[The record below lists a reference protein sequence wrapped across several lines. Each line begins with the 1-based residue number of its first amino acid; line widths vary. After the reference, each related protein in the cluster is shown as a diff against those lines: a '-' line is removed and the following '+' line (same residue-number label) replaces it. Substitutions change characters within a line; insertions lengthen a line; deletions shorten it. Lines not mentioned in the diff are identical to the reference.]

1 MVLSNGTSWSK
12 PMRFCRGFCN
22 FTLCLYKTVAPKAV
36 EHKRPSS
43 LPGVLVPASAVVT
56 HPRRHDRRPGPRPVE
71 SKRARY
77 SDAPVGRFK
86 MFQVSNKQN
95 VGFEVCGHAQIWD
108 AAWSEIWRI
117 VSAARPLQTDAFA
130 PAAEPATA
138 WIKDVESSLCNG
150 LICINTPALHP
161 RCVPLLW
168 QVCPPSQLP
177 HCLKNTKLSTQLAW
191 LDASFKSRPTAQRD
205 EAAKFG
211 QRGWAVTPESQS
223 HIQGDPSGF
232 CTGNPDVSKHKWVG
246 HGGTLL
252 QA

>member
-1 MVLSNGTSWSK
+1 MHLTCTLSLSLSPSLQPTAITMVLSNGTSWSK

-56 HPRRHDRRPGPRPVE
+56 HRRHDRRPGPRPVE

-108 AAWSEIWRI
+108 AAWSEGLAH
-117 VSAARPLQTDAFA
+117 SFCCAA
-130 PAAEPATA
+130 
-138 WIKDVESSLCNG
+138 
-150 LICINTPALHP
+150 
-161 RCVPLLW
+161 
-168 QVCPPSQLP
+168 PP
-177 HCLKNTKLSTQLAW
+177 
-191 LDASFKSRPTAQRD
+191 D
-205 EAAKFG
+205 
-211 QRGWAVTPESQS
+211 
-223 HIQGDPSGF
+223 
-232 CTGNPDVSKHKWVG
+232 
-246 HGGTLL
+246 
-252 QA
+252 